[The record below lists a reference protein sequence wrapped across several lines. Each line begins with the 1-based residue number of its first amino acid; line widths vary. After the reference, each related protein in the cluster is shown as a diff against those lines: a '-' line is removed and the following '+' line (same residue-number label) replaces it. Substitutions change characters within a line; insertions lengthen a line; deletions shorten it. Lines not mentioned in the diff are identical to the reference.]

1 MKVFIIKWFGFDG
14 EAVTHPLVQ
23 FMPKYR
29 YMCCKENALV
39 KVKVLIQLL
48 YWSKSEKVKSLYLHT
63 WTENWIQSGFNVA
76 DGSCSAIWE
85 ETNKLEKCHINSYF
99 WVKVDI
105 LCVQA
110 VISWHVLV
118 LLLWGLLLIVD
129 LHSSIHQNMDRCY
142 TSSIMA
148 DFQHLDSAKVQSEW
162 I

>member
-1 MKVFIIKWFGFDG
+1 MVWIWWWSCGSSFGTVYG
-14 EAVTHPLVQ
+14 RCHISTGK
-23 FMPKYR
+23 PKYR
-29 YMCCKENALV
+29 YTCCKENALV

-85 ETNKLEKCHINSYF
+85 ETNKIEKCHINSYF

-129 LHSSIHQNMDRCY
+129 LHSQFIKIWTDVTRALSWLISN
-142 TSSIMA
+142 I
-148 DFQHLDSAKVQSEW
+148 
-162 I
+162 